1 VTGRFSPES
10 LQRFFEA
17 KVPPAVAMGVRVL
30 ESTPQRVRLAFP
42 LSPNLNH
49 HNTAFGGSLSA
60 AGILAGWA
68 LLHVRLAAEGIEAAT
83 VVAES
88 RTRYLAPVEGDFEA
102 EALAPAEEP
111 WAAFLDALGRWD
123 RSRLAIATTI
133 RPAGGA
139 SGPAVVHDGIYVAIR
154 PAQAAR

>member
-1 VTGRFSPES
+1 MPATFSPES
-10 LQRFFEA
+10 LQQFFEA
-17 KVPPAVAMGVRVL
+17 RVPPAVAMGVRVV
-30 ESTPQRVRLAFP
+30 EATPQRVRLAFP

-88 RTRYLAPVEGDFEA
+88 RTRYLSPVAGDFEA
-102 EALAPAEEP
+102 EALPPAAEQ

-123 RSRLAIATTI
+123 RSRLSIATTI
-133 RPAGGA
+133 RPSRAPA
-139 SGPAVVHDGIYVAIR
+139 EPAVVHDGIYVALR
-154 PAQAAR
+154 APSQHA